1 MPVTRRSIKI
11 YQLTFDPVCCK
22 LKPESQHDSYTPK
35 VSQGMSSCNKIGLV
49 LASALALLI
58 ALYLLLI

>member
-1 MPVTRRSIKI
+1 
-11 YQLTFDPVCCK
+11 
-22 LKPESQHDSYTPK
+22 
-35 VSQGMSSCNKIGLV
+35 MSSCNKIGLV